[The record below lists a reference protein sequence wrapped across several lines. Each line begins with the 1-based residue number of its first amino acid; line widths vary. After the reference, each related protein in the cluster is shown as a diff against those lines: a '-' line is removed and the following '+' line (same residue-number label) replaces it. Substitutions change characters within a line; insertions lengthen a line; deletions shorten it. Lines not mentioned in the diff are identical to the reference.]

1 MTELYADPENP
12 VLPKSTFQLDLKR
25 AALVVIDPQ
34 NDFLH
39 PSGVS
44 WPFFGES
51 VVENNTVSH
60 IGQLFEAAKA
70 ADITVAISPHFYY
83 PCDHHW
89 QFGGPLEKTM
99 HAINMFGR
107 KGQFTVEEFEGSG
120 ADFLED
126 YKSTS
131 TTAKPSL
138 PRRTRSTAPRRTTSF
153 SNCANKVCHKSSWPA
168 WPPICALKRICG
180 N

>member
-70 ADITVAISPHFYY
+70 ADITVAISPHFS
-83 PCDHHW
+83 CS
-89 QFGGPLEKTM
+89 E
-99 HAINMFGR
+99 R
-107 KGQFTVEEFEGSG
+107 
-120 ADFLED
+120 
-126 YKSTS
+126 
-131 TTAKPSL
+131 
-138 PRRTRSTAPRRTTSF
+138 
-153 SNCANKVCHKSSWPA
+153 
-168 WPPICALKRICG
+168 
-180 N
+180 

>member
-51 VVENNTVSH
+51 VVENNTV
-60 IGQLFEAAKA
+60 
-70 ADITVAISPHFYY
+70 
-83 PCDHHW
+83 
-89 QFGGPLEKTM
+89 
-99 HAINMFGR
+99 
-107 KGQFTVEEFEGSG
+107 
-120 ADFLED
+120 
-126 YKSTS
+126 
-131 TTAKPSL
+131 
-138 PRRTRSTAPRRTTSF
+138 
-153 SNCANKVCHKSSWPA
+153 
-168 WPPICALKRICG
+168 
-180 N
+180 